1 MITNKY
7 MNKNNRYEYCRRGNL
22 WAVYSPE
29 GSKVD
34 SFIEREDAR
43 KLTFKLNGWEYKPK
57 QETKIQYYE

>member
-1 MITNKY
+1 MD
-7 MNKNNRYEYCRRGNL
+7 KNNRYEYCRRGNL

-57 QETKIQYYE
+57 QETKI